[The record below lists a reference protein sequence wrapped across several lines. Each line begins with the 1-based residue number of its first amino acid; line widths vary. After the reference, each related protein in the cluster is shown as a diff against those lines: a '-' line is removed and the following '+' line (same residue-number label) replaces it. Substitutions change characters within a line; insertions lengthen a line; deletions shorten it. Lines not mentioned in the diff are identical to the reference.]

1 MSPVLAHHS
10 GHPMARGLG
19 RRTLRRNSQG
29 KENLLRKDISA
40 RRTDSYA
47 GVVPL
52 HGEDAATLLI
62 EDGSVGRA
70 APFGH
75 TATRVIVDIS
85 IAVEIGFSV

>member
-1 MSPVLAHHS
+1 MGPAT
-10 GHPMARGLG
+10 R
-19 RRTLRRNSQG
+19 
-29 KENLLRKDISA
+29 SA
-40 RRTDSYA
+40 RHWVRQRGRKTLHEMKHRPPSSERSTLTYCDA
-47 GVVPL
+47 LIIPL